1 MTMRSFALTALLFVA
16 CSSST
21 PKLEHQTY
29 EGAPG
34 QAIEVSLVGATQP
47 KIATTRNADMPQ
59 NISLQFEVSNN
70 SNDTVTVTRIQ
81 VDQHGMAPIQLDP
94 AQAGFNESIEPGHD
108 HTFTVVATG
117 KQVAAP
123 RLGAD
128 NGIII
133 RVVVGLANGDSYVY
147 NFSIPVRDLE

>member
-1 MTMRSFALTALLFVA
+1 MRSFALVALLAVA

-21 PKLEHQTY
+21 PRIEHQTF

-34 QAIEVSLVGATQP
+34 QAIEVNLVGATQP
-47 KIATTRNADMPQ
+47 KIATLRSVDLPQ
-59 NISLQFEVSNN
+59 NIALQFEVSNN

-108 HTFTVVATG
+108 HTFTVNATG
-117 KQVAAP
+117 KQVGAP
-123 RLGAD
+123 RLGTD
-128 NGIII
+128 NAIII

-147 NFSIPVRDLE
+147 NFSIPVRDME